1 MRKDPTLIE
10 IGDRIQRLRQAK
22 GISQED
28 LAHQAGLHR
37 TYLGMV
43 ERGER
48 NITIINLL
56 RITTAL
62 DIDAALIVSGLA
74 KEPKPEA

>member
-1 MRKDPTLIE
+1 MRKEPVLVE
-10 IGDRIQRLRQAK
+10 IGSRVQQLRLQK
-22 GISQED
+22 GISQEA
-28 LAHQAGLHR
+28 LAHIAGLHR

-48 NITIINLL
+48 NVTVVNLL

-62 DIDAALIVSGLA
+62 EVNPAVILEGLTA
-74 KEPKPEA
+74 KAKPER